1 MKVVRE
7 DLWGFADLPGVVLCI
22 PTNGCIRMGAEGV
35 REGVMGAGV
44 AMQASKRYP
53 GLAQSLARTID
64 QHGNVPAVLR
74 ENPLLVSFPTKHGM
88 VVATQANKS
97 LLMGRYRGEWKNGHQ
112 LPGWM
117 FRSDPELIECS
128 AHGLAILIGVYAW
141 KQVYLP
147 CPGCENGGLEWPEV
161 EKILDRHLD
170 PEKVICVSRP

>member
-22 PTNGCIRMGAEGV
+22 PTNGCIRMGTEGV

-53 GLAQSLARTID
+53 VWRSRWREPSISTGTSR
-64 QHGNVPAVLR
+64 R
-74 ENPLLVSFPTKHGM
+74 FSENPLLVSFPTKHGM

-112 LPGWM
+112 LPGGCSGRI
-117 FRSDPELIECS
+117 RS
-128 AHGLAILIGVYAW
+128 
-141 KQVYLP
+141 
-147 CPGCENGGLEWPEV
+147 
-161 EKILDRHLD
+161 
-170 PEKVICVSRP
+170 